1 MTVDEYIDA
10 LESPLREITE
20 KLRSIIRET
29 DDEIPEQIKWNVP
42 VYSLNRNIC
51 SIVAHKKHVN
61 FQLFLGGSLKDA
73 KQLEG
78 TGKDMRHK
86 KYFMESE
93 VKKSD
98 VQRYL
103 NQALELERTRST

>member
-10 LESPLREITE
+10 LESPQREITQ
-20 KLRSIIRET
+20 KLRSIIKET
-29 DDEIPEQIKWNVP
+29 DDEISEQIKWKAP

-51 SIVAHKKHVN
+51 SIIAHKKHVN
-61 FQLFLGGSLKDA
+61 LQLFQGASIKDA

-78 TGKDMRHK
+78 TGKDMRHIK
-86 KYFMESE
+86 FSTASE
-93 VKKSD
+93 VKKAD

-103 NQALELERTRST
+103 NQALELDRSR